1 MKTSARPP
9 AVAGMFYPADPVE
22 LRAAVRRFLDDA
34 VGEGPRP
41 LALIAPHAG
50 YVYSGPVAGSAYA
63 LVEPFADGFDRVA
76 LLGPCH
82 RVPVLGLAA
91 ASAPAF
97 STPLGDV
104 PIDGAA
110 VADLLELPQVSI
122 FDETHEDEHS
132 LEVHLP
138 FLQVILGEFRLIPLV
153 VGDATIDE
161 VAGVIERLWA
171 DPATLVVV
179 SSDLS
184 HYLDYESA
192 RRSDAET
199 ARRIEALDAA
209 GLGPRSACG
218 RVPIRGLLA
227 AARARGL
234 GVTTLDLRNSGDTAG
249 PRDQVVGYGAFVV
262 HA

>member
-1 MKTSARPP
+1 
-9 AVAGMFYPADPVE
+9 MFYPSDPGE

-34 VGEGPRP
+34 EGEGPPP

-63 LVEPFADGFDRVA
+63 LVEPLADSFERVV

-82 RVPVLGLAA
+82 RVPVRGLAA
-91 ASAPAF
+91 SSASAF

-104 PIDGAA
+104 PVDGEA
-110 VADLLELPQVSI
+110 VADLLDLPQVSI
-122 FDETHEDEHS
+122 FDETHADEHS

-138 FLQVILGEFRLIPLV
+138 FLQMILGEFRIVPLV
-153 VGDATIDE
+153 VGDATVEE
-161 VAGVIERLWA
+161 VAEVIERLWA
-171 DPATLVVV
+171 DPGTLVVV

-192 RRSDAET
+192 RTADADT
-199 ARRIEALDAA
+199 GRKIEALDAG
-209 GLGPRSACG
+209 GLGPGSACG

-227 AARARGL
+227 AARGRGL
-234 GVTTLDLRNSGDTAG
+234 AVTTLDLRNSGDTAG